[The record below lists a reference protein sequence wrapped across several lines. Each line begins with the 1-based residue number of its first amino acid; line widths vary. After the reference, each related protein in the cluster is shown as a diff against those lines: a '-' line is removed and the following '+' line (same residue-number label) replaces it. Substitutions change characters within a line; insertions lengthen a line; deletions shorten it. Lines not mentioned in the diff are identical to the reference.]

1 VGGAARR
8 RGDTDMF
15 SRSNLSVFD
24 RIAITSFV
32 VLALGVVAYAVYGLV
47 ATPPRSWTL
56 ELVIILGCVMSAQL
70 RLPVGRIGGL
80 PMVGVAVTLLAIP
93 RPASEYVLSAAIWS
107 LGILISQTIV
117 LRSIIAGLYVVGI
130 TCGGALA
137 FVWVHNELSQA
148 GAWPFASYI
157 AASASYLLIL
167 LTIEFGL
174 AHGRWGLDQ
183 RGGISALSPAR
194 LLGVVLLVAIGSTL
208 MNFVDSVAIPWLEGD
223 PDARLTPVVILLT
236 ATVFLMSAQRTRFR
250 MVHRRFRGV
259 VDAAIEL
266 PWATDAGLRKAL
278 EVRAMMVLQAGET
291 EVRDEPPAAGEI
303 GAPVQLESGVEEYI
317 VASRRLGAFPM
328 GREEEQALSAL
339 AHMASEA
346 ARIQHD
352 VDSLERRANSDPLTG
367 LPNYGAFQAAL
378 IEANENRSYHSG
390 IAVLFI
396 DLDNFKRL
404 NDSRGHHTGD
414 ELLKVVAE
422 RLRKSVGGRD
432 FVSRIGGDEFVAIL
446 TELQSVAQSK
456 ELADTI
462 VDEIGKPL
470 ILDGQEFRPVV
481 SAGLAFSGH
490 REIDAQLLVVDADRS
505 MLQVKRSR
513 RQGGPDEGSS
523 VSIASHRSTRTNDIV
538 ARAIT
543 EDRLTLAFQPIVSID
558 QGRIW
563 AFEALVRYIDPELG
577 PISPSSLVARAK
589 SLGLMD
595 DLTRQ
600 IIVKAMDAAEKFH
613 ALQPSIACM
622 TVNLELGQISEDH
635 LGPFIRDVAR
645 AHPNVSLCI
654 ELNERSLRS
663 VTDDLRREA
672 EVMQDAGVII
682 ALDDYGS
689 DDSSVGALV
698 RFPMDIL
705 KIDKS
710 LIDDLADVR
719 QREVI
724 KALQGFGDNLD
735 YTMIV
740 EGIESPDM
748 VAVMVEGYYFG
759 RPQSFR
765 QTMERIRT
773 FGTTAVIA

>member
-1 VGGAARR
+1 MVNR
-8 RGDTDMF
+8 F
-15 SRSNLSVFD
+15 KLSMFD
-24 RIAITSFV
+24 RIYVVPFI
-32 VLALGVVAYAVYGLV
+32 VLAVAAVVYAISGMIAGLP
-47 ATPPRSWTL
+47 TSWTL
-56 ELVIILGCVMSAQL
+56 ELITILGCVMCAYL
-70 RLPVGRIGGL
+70 RFPSGRVSGL
-80 PMVGVAVTLLAIP
+80 PMLGVTVTLLSITP
-93 RPASEYVLSAAIWS
+93 PQSEYLLSVAIWS
-107 LGILISQTIV
+107 VGLLISQIFV
-117 LRSIIAGLYVVGI
+117 LRSVAVALYAVGI
-130 TCGGALA
+130 STVGGFA
-137 FVWVHNELSQA
+137 FVIVHNDLARADVWPLVAYILAS
-148 GAWPFASYI
+148 GAYFAS
-157 AASASYLLIL
+157 ALLIEFIRARGRWSIDR
-167 LTIEFGL
+167 TFGL
-174 AHGRWGLDQ
+174 
-183 RGGISALSPAR
+183 SALSPMRVA
-194 LLGVVLLVAIGSTL
+194 GVVLLVAVVATI
-208 MNFVDSVAIPWLEGD
+208 MNALDTAVIPWLERDSGD
-223 PDARLTPVVILLT
+223 RLSPLVVLLA
-236 ATVFLMSAQRTRFR
+236 ATLFLVIGQWTRFR
-250 MVHRRFRGV
+250 RVHQRLSGV
-259 VDAAIEL
+259 VSAAVDL
-266 PWATDAGLRKAL
+266 PWATEGGLRKAL
-278 EVRAMMVLQAGET
+278 ELRAKMVLQAGET
-291 EVRDEPPAAGEI
+291 EVRTRPPEHGEI
-303 GAPVQLESGVEEYI
+303 GSRVRLESGVDEYI
-317 VASRRLGAFPM
+317 VASRRLGALPL
-328 GREEEQALSAL
+328 GGVEQQALTAL
-339 AHMASEA
+339 AHMASETV
-346 ARIQHD
+346 RIQND
-352 VDSLERRANSDPLTG
+352 VDKLERRANSDPLTG
-367 LPNYGAFQAAL
+367 LPNYGAFQSAL

-396 DLDNFKRL
+396 DLDNFKKL

-414 ELLKVVAE
+414 ELLKVVAA
-422 RLRKSVGGRD
+422 RLRQSVGVRD
-432 FVSRIGGDEFVAIL
+432 FVSRIGGDEFVVIL
-446 TELQSVAQSK
+446 TELQTVAQSK

-462 VDEIGKPL
+462 IGEIGMPL
-470 ILDGQEFRPVV
+470 TLDGQEFRPVV

-513 RQGGPDEGSS
+513 RQGGPAEGSS

-595 DLTRQ
+595 ELTRQ
-600 IIVKAMDAAEKFH
+600 IIVKAMDAAEKFY
-613 ALQPSIACM
+613 AVEPSIACM

-635 LGPFIRDVAR
+635 LGPFIREVAGS
-645 AHPNVSLCI
+645 HPNVSMCI

-672 EVMQDAGVII
+672 EIMQDAGVII

-710 LIDDLADVR
+710 LIDDLGDVR

-748 VAVMVEGYYFG
+748 VDVMVELGVRSAQGYYFG

-765 QTMERIRT
+765 QTMDRIRN
-773 FGTTAVIA
+773 FGTTAVIS

>member
-1 VGGAARR
+1 MVDR
-8 RGDTDMF
+8 F
-15 SRSNLSVFD
+15 KLSLFD
-24 RIAITSFV
+24 RMFVTPFIVLAVV
-32 VLALGVVAYAVYGLV
+32 VLVYAVVGV
-47 ATPPRSWTL
+47 IVTPPESWTV
-56 ELVIILGCVMSAQL
+56 ELVTVLGCIMCAHL
-70 RLPVGRIGGL
+70 RMPIGRISGL
-80 PMVGVAVTLLAIP
+80 PMLGVAVTLLAIS
-93 RPASEYVLSAAIWS
+93 RPASEYLLTVALWS
-107 LGILISQTIV
+107 VGLMISQTVV
-117 LRSIIAGLYVVGI
+117 LRSVAIGLYVVGI
-130 TCGGALA
+130 SFVGGVA
-137 FVWVHNELSQA
+137 FVVVHNELTRA
-148 GAWPFASYI
+148 GVWQFVSY
-157 AASASYLLIL
+157 ALASACYFGVALLL
-167 LTIEFGL
+167 EFIR
-174 AHGRWGLDQ
+174 ARGRWGLDQ
-183 RGGISALSPAR
+183 RFGLSALSPMR
-194 LLGVVLLVAIGSTL
+194 LGAVVLLVAVVSTL
-208 MNFVDSVAIPWLEGD
+208 MNAVDSSVIPWLEHD
-223 PDARLTPVVILLT
+223 PDVRLTPAVILLV
-236 ATVFLMSAQRTRFR
+236 ATLFLVIAQRLRFR
-250 MVHRRFRGV
+250 AVHRRLSGV
-259 VDAAIEL
+259 VTAAVEL
-266 PWATDAGLRKAL
+266 PWATESGLRKAL
-278 EVRAMMVLQAGET
+278 EVRAQMVLQAGEA
-291 EVRDEPPAAGEI
+291 EVRDEPPGPGEI
-303 GAPVQLESGVEEYI
+303 GAPVRLEPGVDEYI
-317 VASRRLGAFPM
+317 IASRRLGALPL
-328 GREEEQALSAL
+328 GREEEQALTAL
-339 AHMASEA
+339 AHMASET

-378 IEANENRSYHSG
+378 IDANENRSYHSG

-396 DLDNFKRL
+396 DLDNFKKL

-414 ELLKVVAE
+414 ELLKAVAD
-422 RLRKSVGGRD
+422 RLRGSVGGRD

-446 TELQSVAQSK
+446 TELQTVAQSK
-456 ELADTI
+456 ELADGI
-462 VDEIGKPL
+462 IHEIGRPL
-470 ILDGQEFRPVV
+470 TLDGQEFRPVV

-513 RQGGPDEGSS
+513 RQGGPAEGSS

-595 DLTRQ
+595 ELTRQ

-613 ALQPSIACM
+613 ALEPSIACM
-622 TVNLELGQISEDH
+622 TVNLELGQIGEEH
-635 LGPFIRDVAR
+635 LGPFIREVAKS
-645 AHPNVSLCI
+645 HPNVSLCI

-710 LIDDLADVR
+710 LIDDLGDVR

-748 VAVMVEGYYFG
+748 VDVMVALGVRSAQGYYFG

-765 QTMERIRT
+765 QTMDRIRSH
-773 FGTTAVIA
+773 GTTAVIS

>member
-1 VGGAARR
+1 MINRFNLTFFERIFVTPFIALAVAA
-8 RGDTDMF
+8 
-15 SRSNLSVFD
+15 LV
-24 RIAITSFV
+24 
-32 VLALGVVAYAVYGLV
+32 YAVYGV
-47 ATPPRSWTL
+47 VVTPPDSWTV
-56 ELVIILGCVMSAQL
+56 ELVTALGCIMAVHL
-70 RLPVGRIGGL
+70 RIPTGRISGL
-80 PMVGVAVTLLAIP
+80 PMLGVAVTLLAIP
-93 RPASEYVLSAAIWS
+93 RPASEYLLAVAVWS
-107 LGILISQTIV
+107 LGLLISQALM
-117 LRSIIAGLYVVGI
+117 LRSIAVALYAVGI
-130 TCGGALA
+130 SAVGALA
-137 FVWVHNELSQA
+137 FVVVHNELTRA
-148 GAWPFASYI
+148 GVWLIASYTI
-157 AASASYLLIL
+157 ASACYFGITMLL
-167 LTIEFGL
+167 EFIRVR
-174 AHGRWGLDQ
+174 GRWSLDQ
-183 RGGISALSPAR
+183 RFGLSALSPMR
-194 LLGVVLLVAIGSTL
+194 LLGVVVIVALVSTA
-208 MNFVDSVAIPWLEGD
+208 MNVADSAVVPWLEGD
-223 PDARLTPVVILLT
+223 PDARLTPLVILLT
-236 ATVFLMSAQRTRFR
+236 ATLFLVIAQRARFR
-250 MVHRRFRGV
+250 TLNRRLSGV
-259 VDAAIEL
+259 VTAAVDL
-266 PWATDAGLRKAL
+266 PWATESGLRRAL
-278 EVRAMMVLQAGET
+278 ELRAQVVLQAGQT
-291 EVRDEPPAAGEI
+291 EVRDEPPGPGEI
-303 GAPVQLESGVEEYI
+303 GAPVRLESGVDSFI
-317 VASRRLGAFPM
+317 VASRRMGALPM
-328 GREEEQALSAL
+328 GREEEQALTAL
-339 AHMASEA
+339 AHMASET

-378 IEANENRSYHSG
+378 IDANENRSYHSG
-390 IAVLFI
+390 MAVLFI
-396 DLDNFKRL
+396 DLDNFKKL

-414 ELLKVVAE
+414 ELLKAVAS
-422 RLRKSVGGRD
+422 RLRSSVGGRD

-446 TELQSVAQSK
+446 TELQTVAQSK
-456 ELADTI
+456 ELADSI
-462 VDEIGKPL
+462 IHEIGRPL
-470 ILDGQEFRPVV
+470 MLDGQEFRPVV

-513 RQGGPDEGSS
+513 RQGGPAEGSS

-595 DLTRQ
+595 ELTRQ
-600 IIVKAMDAAEKFH
+600 IILKAMEAAEKFH
-613 ALQPSIACM
+613 ALEPSIACM
-622 TVNLELGQISEDH
+622 TVNLELGQISEEH

-645 AHPNVSLCI
+645 SHPNVSLCI

-710 LIDDLADVR
+710 LIDDLGDVR

-735 YTMIV
+735 YTMVV

-748 VAVMVEGYYFG
+748 VDVMVELGVRSAQGYYFG

-765 QTMERIRT
+765 QTMDRIRT
-773 FGTTAVIA
+773 HGTTAVIS

>member
-1 VGGAARR
+1 MADRY
-8 RGDTDMF
+8 
-15 SRSNLSVFD
+15 NLNTFD
-24 RIAITSFV
+24 RLFV
-32 VLALGVVAYAVYGLV
+32 VPFLLVCAALVVYAFYGVIS
-47 ATPPRSWTL
+47 TPPASWTL
-56 ELVIILGCVMSAQL
+56 LLVTVLGCIMCANL
-70 RLPVGRIGGL
+70 RIPSGRVTGPPL
-80 PMVGVAVTLLAIP
+80 LGVAVTMLAIVPPGSNYLLAVAVWTVGVF
-93 RPASEYVLSAAIWS
+93 ASQVLLMHSVPVGAYASGLSAIAAVGFVSVHNALAQVGIWPIVAYTVASLVYFGVCLVFEFLRNRGRWS
-107 LGILISQTIV
+107 LDL
-117 LRSIIAGLYVVGI
+117 
-130 TCGGALA
+130 
-137 FVWVHNELSQA
+137 E
-148 GAWPFASYI
+148 
-157 AASASYLLIL
+157 
-167 LTIEFGL
+167 
-174 AHGRWGLDQ
+174 WGV
-183 RGGISALSPAR
+183 SALSPFRIAA
-194 LLGVVLLVAIGSTL
+194 LVLTVAVVSTAMSLADKAI
-208 MNFVDSVAIPWLEGD
+208 IPLLEGN
-223 PDARLTPVVILLT
+223 PSARITPLVLLLT
-236 ATVFLMSAQRTRFR
+236 AVIFFAAAQRTRLR
-250 MVHRRFRGV
+250 AVHRRLSGV
-259 VDAAIEL
+259 VTSAVEL
-266 PWATDAGLRKAL
+266 PWATDKGLRKAL
-278 EVRAMMVLQAGET
+278 ELRARVVLQASET
-291 EVRDEPPAAGEI
+291 EVRTEPPGPGEI
-303 GAPVQLESGVEEYI
+303 GSPVRLEMGVDEYI
-317 VASRRLGAFPM
+317 VASRRLGALPL
-328 GREEEQALSAL
+328 GREEEQALMAL
-339 AHMASEA
+339 AHMASET
-346 ARIQHD
+346 ARTQLD
-352 VDSLERRANSDPLTG
+352 FDSLERRANSDPLTG

-378 IEANENRSYHSG
+378 IEANENRSYHAG

-414 ELLKVVAE
+414 ELLKAVAT
-422 RLRKSVGGRD
+422 RLRGAVGGRD

-446 TELQSVAQSK
+446 TELQTVAQSK
-456 ELADTI
+456 ELADSI
-462 VDEIGKPL
+462 VREIGMPL
-470 ILDGQEFRPVV
+470 TLDGQDFRPIV

-513 RQGGPDEGSS
+513 RQGGPAEGSS

-563 AFEALVRYIDPELG
+563 AFEALVRYVDPELG

-595 DLTRQ
+595 ELTRQ
-600 IIVKAMDAAEKFH
+600 IILKAMDAAEKFH
-613 ALQPSIACM
+613 ALESSIACM
-622 TVNLELGQISEDH
+622 TVNLELGQINEAH
-635 LGPFIRDVAR
+635 LGPFIRGVAK

-672 EVMQDAGVII
+672 ELMQDAGVII

-735 YTMIV
+735 YTMVV
-740 EGIESPDM
+740 EGVESAEM
-748 VAVMVEGYYFG
+748 VDVMVELGVRSAQGYYFG

-765 QTMERIRT
+765 QTMDRIRT
-773 FGTTAVIA
+773 YGTAAVIS